1 MARKQTKCSTC
12 GDILFFLDE
21 SGRRYDVPQAVG
33 QSVTCTCGE
42 TTLTEAGPVGNF
54 TTLLRE
60 EREGIMDAIDREDL
74 RAIRLMFDA
83 RGIPRPQHSFRWS
96 KADRRW
102 EVSRVRPVNR
112 TLIAYRQDGEWVEV

>member
-1 MARKQTKCSTC
+1 
-12 GDILFFLDE
+12 
-21 SGRRYDVPQAVG
+21 
-33 QSVTCTCGE
+33 
-42 TTLTEAGPVGNF
+42 
-54 TTLLRE
+54 
-60 EREGIMDAIDREDL
+60 MDAIDREDL